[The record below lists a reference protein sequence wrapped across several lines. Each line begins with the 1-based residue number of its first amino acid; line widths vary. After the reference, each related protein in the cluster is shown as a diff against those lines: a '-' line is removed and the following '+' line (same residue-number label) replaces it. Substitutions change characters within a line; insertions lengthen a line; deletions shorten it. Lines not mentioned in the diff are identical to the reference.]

1 MRILVV
7 SQYFWPESFRINDVA
22 QDLVKRGHSVTIL
35 CGTPN
40 YPAGVVFPGYGWFR
54 RTRERW
60 CGVEIVRVPTVARGH
75 ASKWRLAANYL
86 SYAICGALFGPVR
99 CRGGF
104 DAILVFQMSPVT
116 MGIPALMMGAVGRT
130 PILFWVQDLWP
141 ESLIAVGAVRSRWLL
156 RIIDTLV
163 RRLYRS
169 SALVLIQSR
178 SFRSHVE
185 SRGVNAAKVR
195 YFPNTAESLYVPL
208 PPGAAHPALG
218 TVPHGFRV
226 MFAGNIG
233 SAQDLPTVLA
243 AAELTRGF
251 RDVHW
256 VIVGDGSMRRW
267 IESEVARRSL
277 ADTVH
282 VLGRFPV
289 QDMPAMFAGADA
301 LLVTLRKDPVLSLT
315 IPSKVQSYLA
325 TAKPI
330 VGAMDGEGAA
340 IVAEA
345 CAGICSPPED
355 AAALA
360 ANVLRL
366 RALDQGA
373 LSEMGRRG
381 REYFLANFKAELLID
396 KLESWFSECARQR
409 VK

>member
-1 MRILVV
+1 MRILIV
-7 SQYFWPESFRINDVA
+7 SQYFWPETFRINDVA
-22 QDLVKRGHSVTIL
+22 RELASRGHDVTVL

-40 YPAGVVFPGYGWFR
+40 YPAGVVFPDYGWFR

-60 CGVEIVRVPTVARGH
+60 CGVEIVRVPIVARGQ

-86 SYAICGALFGPVR
+86 SYAICGSLFGPVR
-99 CRGGF
+99 CRISF

-116 MGIPALMMGAVGRT
+116 MGIPALIMSAIGRI

-156 RIIDTLV
+156 RVIDALV
-163 RRLYRS
+163 RRLYRA

-185 SRGVNAAKVR
+185 SRGVDSAKVR

-208 PPGAAHPALG
+208 PREAAHPALG
-218 TVPHGFRV
+218 KVPRGFRV

-233 SAQDLPTVLA
+233 WAQDLPTVLA
-243 AAELTRGF
+243 AAELTREF

-267 IESEVARRSL
+267 IENEVTRRSL

-289 QDMPAMFAGADA
+289 QEMPAMFAGADA
-301 LLVTLRKDPVLSLT
+301 LLVTLRKDPVLTLT

-340 IVAEA
+340 VVAEA
-345 CAGICSPPED
+345 GAGICGPPED
-355 AAALA
+355 ATALA

-366 RALDQGA
+366 RALEHGV
-373 LSEMGRRG
+373 LSQMGRQG

-396 KLESWFSECARQR
+396 KLESWLFECDRQGL
-409 VK
+409 K